1 MANEKKL
8 SDYTEEE
15 LKAMPEAELDKL
27 LDQHESEQDG
37 NGDGDDDGA
46 PGSDKRR
53 TLYGRFSEVNRKLKA
68 IEAENRALRDERE
81 AERKALLERV
91 TGGGKNDA
99 DEDPE
104 PQRPDVGDV
113 ADLKAKRRKALR
125 EGDFDQVEELE
136 SKLDAVESRLSKW
149 QSDREAWRDRQREK
163 AVSEAVGKAT
173 ERVRSET
180 RAEAMAERMAEVAE
194 EIFEQ
199 YPFFDEDS
207 DLHDPDAVA
216 AFVSER
222 NRLIKEGKTPIAA
235 MRAAAKAKGPRFAKI
250 NGLGGDGDGD
260 EGEDRGTDRG
270 GKQQTREERLR
281 AAVARAAGTRQP
293 PTTGKGGSGDGKGG
307 GVKKNVADMTDD
319 EIRALADED
328 VSKVVNKKRA

>member
-1 MANEKKL
+1 
-8 SDYTEEE
+8 
-15 LKAMPEAELDKL
+15 MPEAELDKL

-136 SKLDAVESRLSKW
+136 SKLDAAESRLSKW

-250 NGLGGDGDGD
+250 NGLGGDGNDDG
-260 EGEDRGTDRG
+260 EGGDRGADRG
-270 GKQQTREERLR
+270 GKHETEREKRLR
-281 AAVARAAGTRQP
+281 VAIERASGTRQP
-293 PTTGKGGSGDGKGG
+293 PATGKGGSSGGDGKG
-307 GVKKNVADMTDD
+307 KKNVEDMTDD
-319 EIRALADED
+319 EIRRIPDAD
-328 VSKVVNKKRA
+328 VSSVVGKKRA